1 MLIGPF
7 RMYFVKKRVKWH
19 LAAHSPAPSAG
30 GRYTAETTENLCYHR
45 PSWEPSRPVSCILF
59 FQQLV
64 VACQVGA
71 MCVCL
76 RVCAAS
82 VSSVQKS
89 TECILLAVQE
99 LG

>member
-7 RMYFVKKRVKWH
+7 RMYFVKKRLKWH

-30 GRYTAETTENLCYHR
+30 GRYTTRQR
-45 PSWEPSRPVSCILF
+45 PQKICVTRWEPSRPVSCILF